1 MRTKNLV
8 VNFIWNKGRITF
20 NSKLFNLVG
29 ARNASILLIKDGRK
43 YYISPNGGDDGFK
56 FINNKYSHKFS
67 CVNFVMDILGSRNVL
82 DNSASYVVSEKPI
95 IKEGYT
101 CYEITNKTAY

>member
-1 MRTKNLV
+1 MKSKDCII
-8 VNFIWNKGRITF
+8 NFIWNRGRITL
-20 NSKLFNLVG
+20 NNKLFNLIGGEKV
-29 ARNASILLIKDGRK
+29 SILFIKDGRK

-56 FINNKYSHKFS
+56 FNNNKVVHRFASII
-67 CVNFVMDILGSRNVL
+67 FVKDILNSRNVI
-82 DNSASYVVSEKPI
+82 DKSVSYVVSEKPI